1 MLFKRSD
8 KSQETLKIG
17 DKTVH
22 VRKIT
27 IAQWRELLDSIQ
39 AIPQL
44 IISVISAPVSER
56 AGFLVLALRESF
68 DDVVRV
74 TSVLTG
80 IDEEYIDQNASID
93 ELVAYYTAMAKANNF
108 GELLKNAQSVLVT
121 LKPQM
126 ERTQDAN

>member
-8 KSQETLKIG
+8 KLKETLKIG
-17 DKTVH
+17 EKPVH
-22 VRKIT
+22 VRKVT
-27 IAQWRELLDSIQ
+27 IAQWRELFDSIQ

-44 IISVISAPVSER
+44 IISVITAPASER
-56 AGFLVLALRESF
+56 AGFFVLALRESF

-80 IDEEYIDQNASID
+80 IDEDYIDKNASID
-93 ELVAYYTAMAKANNF
+93 ELLAYYTAMAKANNF

-121 LKPQM
+121 LRPKA
-126 ERTQDAN
+126 TQAQGAN